1 LTRRKKKKKPVKIE
15 IPEEGLIVVNDRQD
29 DAPLKVEPKPEEPTS
44 TTAYVGWKD
53 LTPNEIIDA
62 IAELPEANQPLTQR
76 WYGETFLP
84 TYTEARAKLRKLAG
98 LE

>member
-1 LTRRKKKKKPVKIE
+1 M
-15 IPEEGLIVVNDRQD
+15 NDRQD
-29 DAPLKVEPKPEEPTS
+29 DAPLKVEPTTEQEEP
-44 TTAYVGWKD
+44 
-53 LTPNEIIDA
+53 EIVEVDVWISKPIFEA
-62 IAELPEANQPLTQR
+62 IKELPEANQPLTQR

>member
-1 LTRRKKKKKPVKIE
+1 M
-15 IPEEGLIVVNDRQD
+15 NDRQD

-53 LTPNEIIDA
+53 LTPNEIIDVDVWISKPIFEA
-62 IAELPEANQPLTQR
+62 IKELPEANQPLTQR

-84 TYTEARAKLRKLAG
+84 AYTEARAKLRKLAG